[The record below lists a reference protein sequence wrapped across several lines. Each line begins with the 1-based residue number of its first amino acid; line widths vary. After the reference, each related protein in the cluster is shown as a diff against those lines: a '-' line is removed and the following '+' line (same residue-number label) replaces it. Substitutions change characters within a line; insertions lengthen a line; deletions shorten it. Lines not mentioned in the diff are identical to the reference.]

1 MNERIKELAEQAKQS
16 ALDAMIKITDKEQAL
31 KVYSESYDTKF
42 AELIVRD
49 CLDIVNRHEY
59 SYHEADPLWETD
71 QLIKEHF
78 GVDAQLIKEH
88 FGVE

>member
-1 MNERIKELAEQAKQS
+1 MNERIKQLAEQAKQS

-42 AELIVRD
+42 AELIVQE

-59 SYHEADPLWETD
+59 SYHEADPLWET
-71 QLIKEHF
+71 
-78 GVDAQLIKEH
+78 AQLIKNR
-88 FGVE
+88 FGVDL